1 MDGVGD
7 QRLRAGQH
15 ASRYLRYRQSK
26 IDGDA
31 HKGAAPR
38 SGLLGHAV
46 FGIDGDLKID
56 FFYLLH
62 GLSEQ

>member
-1 MDGVGD
+1 M
-7 QRLRAGQH
+7 H

-46 FGIDGDLKID
+46 FGIGGDLKID